1 MTFKHKLS
9 CRLALLK
16 DRRLIT
22 AVAVLAAAAVVNC
35 ERPLS
40 TTDPITSVARVVI
53 SPHSVTLQP
62 NELADFTAASFTAA
76 GDSSPVGILWH
87 ATSGVVS
94 DTGTTGHRH
103 YGRYKNASCGDYL
116 LIASNSPGWRSDSAK
131 VAVRCSV
138 ALQVGQ
144 TVQLAAT
151 PQDTGGNPLAGRVVT
166 WASNNAAVAP
176 VTASGLATAV
186 AVGSA
191 TITATSEGKTGTAA
205 VAVASVPVASVAV
218 TPASATVQAG
228 QTVQLAATPKDA
240 NGNPLS
246 GRAIGWS
253 SNNLS
258 VANVNASGLVTGV
271 APGSAT
277 ITAASEGKSGGAV
290 ITVNPAPVPV
300 ASVGVTPG
308 SATMQAGQTVQLA
321 ATPKDVNGNPLSG
334 RVVTWASS
342 TPAVATVNA
351 SGLVTSVAAG
361 SATITATS
369 EGQSGTAL
377 ISVTAA
383 PVASVAVT
391 PAAVGLQPG
400 GTVQL
405 TATPKDANGNPLTGR
420 GVVWTSS
427 TGAVATVGSS
437 GLVTAV
443 ATGAATITATSEGQ
457 SGSSSITV
465 SNAPV
470 ASVAVTPAAA
480 SVQVGQTMQLAATP
494 KHANGNP
501 LSGRIISWSSSNTSV
516 VGVNSSGLVTA
527 VATGG
532 ATITAT
538 SEGQSGTASI
548 TVPPVPVA
556 TVAVTPASASVDEG
570 KTVQLTATPK
580 DAAGNPLSGRVVT
593 WTSSNTAAAT
603 VNSSGLV
610 TAKLAGAAAITATSE
625 GQSGTSAI
633 TVVHVAVA
641 SVAVAPA
648 SASVNEGQTV
658 QLTATLKDASGN
670 TLTGRTVTWASSN
683 TAAATVSSSGLVT
696 GKVAGAATITA
707 TSETVSG
714 TSAITV
720 VHVPVAAV
728 AVTPASASLPAGQ
741 TIQLTATPKDASG
754 NTLTGRTVAWASSN
768 TAAATVTGSGLVSG
782 ATVGPAT
789 ITATSEAQ
797 SGTAA
802 ITVTPPVSGTVNHVF
817 WVLEENTDYASV
829 TTSSMPY
836 LMGLAAQYGLAT
848 QYYANTHPSIGNYLM
863 LTGGQVITNDDNY
876 SGPAIAGDNIVREL
890 IAAGKS
896 WKLYAEDLPYPGD
909 VEMGVDNGTYTS
921 RHNGLVFYTDVQND
935 PLKTQHVVPF
945 TQLATDMTAGALPN
959 YGFIEPNLCNDAHD
973 CSLGTA
979 DSWLQANVGP
989 LLANAQFQQ
998 DGLLIVTFDESSGD
1012 NTHGGGRV
1020 TLVMIGPKVK
1030 RSFQSTTLYQEE
1042 SLLRFTL
1049 KTLGITVY
1057 PNAAAT
1063 APDMDEFLIP

>member
-1 MTFKHKLS
+1 
-9 CRLALLK
+9 
-16 DRRLIT
+16 
-22 AVAVLAAAAVVNC
+22 LAAAAVVNC

-131 VAVRCSV
+131 VAVRCPVAVASVAVSPASV
-138 ALQVGQ
+138 ALQAGQ

-166 WASNNAAVAP
+166 WASN
-176 VTASGLATAV
+176 TTAV
-186 AVGSA
+186 A
-191 TITATSEGKTGTAA
+191 T
-205 VAVASVPVASVAV
+205 VA
-218 TPASATVQAG
+218 
-228 QTVQLAATPKDA
+228 
-240 NGNPLS
+240 
-246 GRAIGWS
+246 
-253 SNNLS
+253 
-258 VANVNASGLVTGV
+258 ASGLVTGV
-271 APGSAT
+271 AARR
-277 ITAASEGKSGGAV
+277 GGAAM
-290 ITVNPAPVPV
+290 TVERAPVPV
-300 ASVGVTPG
+300 ASVGVAPG

-342 TPAVATVNA
+342 TPAVATVDA

-427 TGAVATVGSS
+427 TGAVATVG
-437 GLVTAV
+437 
-443 ATGAATITATSEGQ
+443 
-457 SGSSSITV
+457 
-465 SNAPV
+465 
-470 ASVAVTPAAA
+470 
-480 SVQVGQTMQLAATP
+480 
-494 KHANGNP
+494 
-501 LSGRIISWSSSNTSV
+501 
-516 VGVNSSGLVTA
+516 SSGLVTA

-610 TAKLAGAAAITATSE
+610 TAKLAGAATITATSE

-641 SVAVAPA
+641 WVAVAPA
-648 SASVNEGQTV
+648 SASVKEGQTV
-658 QLTATLKDASGN
+658 QLVATLKDGSGN
-670 TLTGRTVTWASSN
+670 TLTGRTVS
-683 TAAATVSSSGLVT
+683 
-696 GKVAGAATITA
+696 
-707 TSETVSG
+707 
-714 TSAITV
+714 
-720 VHVPVAAV
+720 
-728 AVTPASASLPAGQ
+728 
-741 TIQLTATPKDASG
+741 
-754 NTLTGRTVAWASSN
+754 WASSN

-782 ATVGPAT
+782 VTAGTAT
-789 ITATSEAQ
+789 ITATSETV

-802 ITVTPPVSGTVNHVF
+802 VTVTAASAGGQFGHVF
-817 WVLEENTDYASV
+817 VVTEENTDYADV

-848 QYYANTHPSIGNYLM
+848 QYYANTHPSIGNYF
-863 LTGGQVITNDDNY
+863 
-876 SGPAIAGDNIVREL
+876 E
-890 IAAGKS
+890 
-896 WKLYAEDLPYPGD
+896 
-909 VEMGVDNGTYTS
+909 
-921 RHNGLVFYTDVQND
+921 
-935 PLKTQHVVPF
+935 
-945 TQLATDMTAGALPN
+945 LAT
-959 YGFIEPNLCNDAHD
+959 
-973 CSLGTA
+973 
-979 DSWLQANVGP
+979 
-989 LLANAQFQQ
+989 
-998 DGLLIVTFDESSGD
+998 
-1012 NTHGGGRV
+1012 
-1020 TLVMIGPKVK
+1020 
-1030 RSFQSTTLYQEE
+1030 
-1042 SLLRFTL
+1042 
-1049 KTLGITVY
+1049 
-1057 PNAAAT
+1057 
-1063 APDMDEFLIP
+1063 